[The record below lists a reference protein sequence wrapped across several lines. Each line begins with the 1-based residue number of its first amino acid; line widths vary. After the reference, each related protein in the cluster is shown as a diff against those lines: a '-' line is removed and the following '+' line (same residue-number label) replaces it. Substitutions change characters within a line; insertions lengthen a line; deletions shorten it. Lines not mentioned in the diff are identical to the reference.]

1 MALVDWNSH
10 LKKNCTYGNL
20 QFKILVYSNSIRGT
34 LRANVV
40 TSIAVLFTRIM
51 LVRMCHPSLLTFK
64 TGRAVFQLK
73 LAYFPRF
80 FRSENNVKFNSYM
93 LYYNSLSRAPFLL

>member
-1 MALVDWNSH
+1 MALVDWNGH
-10 LKKNCTYGNL
+10 FEKHCAYGNL

-34 LRANVV
+34 LRANVD

-51 LVRMCHPSLLTFK
+51 LVRLCHPSLLTFK
-64 TGRAVFQLK
+64 TGRSVFQLK

-80 FRSENNVKFNSYM
+80 FRSENSVKFNSYM
-93 LYYNSLSRAPFLL
+93 FYYNSLS